1 MQVCNPARAKH
12 IVTAACRKAVQ
23 MLRPSCY
30 SGLQLWVAK
39 HIVMASRKV
48 VLSIVPR
55 LHYAELQLEVAKRIA
70 LAAGREDLSCRS
82 ATEEVAQRRSSWEN
96 RCLSQEVAQ

>member
-1 MQVCNPARAKH
+1 
-12 IVTAACRKAVQ
+12 
-23 MLRPSCY
+23 
-30 SGLQLWVAK
+30 LQLRVAK
-39 HIVMASRKV
+39 DIVMASRKV

-96 RCLSQEVAQ
+96 RASAKR